1 MFNLSCTTCI
11 GFCVAIYINTYD
23 LLGKDLYQSLSLHI
37 TSFLNMFIFKIALL
51 CPAKPP
57 PLGRLTL
64 LICQNI
70 VDVLFEVL
78 MLGTFFDNPNTNRK
92 KNKFS
97 LSSWE
102 LLSFFQDKDFNLIEY
117 IVFLAKPQPYNK
129 NARLQA
135 PVPR

>member
-1 MFNLSCTTCI
+1 MFNLSCPTCI

-70 VDVLFEVL
+70 VDVLFEVV

-92 KNKFS
+92 KQQQFS

-102 LLSFFQDKDFNLIEY
+102 LLSFFQDKDFNLIEN
-117 IVFLAKPQPYNK
+117 IVFLAKPQPYN
-129 NARLQA
+129 
-135 PVPR
+135 

>member
-1 MFNLSCTTCI
+1 MFNLSCPTCI

-92 KNKFS
+92 KTTV
-97 LSSWE
+97 
-102 LLSFFQDKDFNLIEY
+102 LSFIMGTTVLF
-117 IVFLAKPQPYNK
+117 P
-129 NARLQA
+129 RLGF
-135 PVPR
+135 